1 MSAYLGSAAAVVAV
15 TPSDTVDFA
24 EGVCRALYIG
34 TGGAVVAVV
43 NGTAVTFANTQ
54 SGSVVPIQASRVNS
68 TSTTASDIVALY

>member
-1 MSAYLGSAAAVVAV
+1 VAV